1 MRNVGWV
8 GFIAYLLCRN
18 ENVKMLSTT
27 EIIHEAEC
35 LPVEERALVVDS
47 LLRSLNQP
55 DAAIDRKWVE
65 VVRRRSEELRSGQ
78 LKGIPGEAVLARLR
92 TRFPA

>member
-1 MRNVGWV
+1 
-8 GFIAYLLCRN
+8 
-18 ENVKMLSTT
+18 MLSTD

-55 DAAIDRKWVE
+55 DVAIDNKWVE
-65 VVRRRSEELRSGQ
+65 VVRRRSEQLRSGQ
-78 LKGIPGEAVLARLR
+78 LQGISSEAVLARLHA
-92 TRFPA
+92 RFSS